1 MPDEFYS
8 ATAGHPD
15 RDPLL
20 RDYGVMHLHLGGKG
34 SDTLLFLM
42 QFADK
47 VVLLETNTHRRFR
60 RQSAELIRYHRLM
73 PAAKPAVEVR
83 KSRSAKRN
91 GSPRKS

>member
-1 MPDEFYS
+1 
-8 ATAGHPD
+8 
-15 RDPLL
+15 
-20 RDYGVMHLHLGGKG
+20 MHLHLGGRG

-60 RQSAELIRYHRLM
+60 RQSAELIRHHRLM

-91 GSPRKS
+91 GSLRKS